1 MRSSTRA
8 LLTYQGLHPMIL
20 ISPFLKLLNANRFSS
35 RSRSL
40 CSRPLTILG
49 FHSRINL
56 NKYMF
61 CSYCD
66 NCHDLVCVT
75 TLLYPED
82 AISLK
87 STPHPLVLAFFT
99 LHLPPLSLLL
109 GWRSII
115 YVFHVGLTIL
125 NLLCKYLLNIT
136 ISSYEYL

>member
-1 MRSSTRA
+1 MWSSTGP

-66 NCHDLVCVT
+66 NCHDLVCVA
-75 TLLYPED
+75 TLLYPEN

-87 STPHPLVLAFFT
+87 WSTSSCSCILYTSSSTIIPAPWMEEY
-99 LHLPPLSLLL
+99 HLCVSCRSDHSESLMQ
-109 GWRSII
+109 
-115 YVFHVGLTIL
+115 
-125 NLLCKYLLNIT
+125 
-136 ISSYEYL
+136 ISFEYYNK